1 MELTID
7 LPENL
12 AIHLQSN
19 RKDLPKIFEVGLRE
33 FKASSS
39 IGYKSVADV
48 LEFLASLPTPN
59 EILELRPSE
68 DLQTKINELLEK
80 NRNQGLN
87 ETEEKVWESYEF
99 IEHLVRLAKS
109 KALSQLK
116 NGA

>member
-1 MELTID
+1 MQLTID

-12 AIHLQSN
+12 ALSLQSN
-19 RKDLPKIFEVGLRE
+19 RQNLSQIFEVGLRE

-39 IGYKSVADV
+39 IGYKNVADV
-48 LEFLASLPTPN
+48 LEFLASLPTPE

-68 DLQTKINELLEK
+68 ALQAKINELLEIS
-80 NRNQGLN
+80 RNEGLN
-87 ETEEKVWESYEF
+87 ESEQMMWEGYEF

-116 NGA
+116 K